1 MLFFQFLMLNISSI
15 KELLHKPSEIQ
26 WIITGTL
33 PEKLKI
39 KFWGAL
45 SYKILPSEITKTQE
59 IAIFGGTLGTWEPMW
74 NWIVFYLL
82 VKNSFNFKLGFFNYF
97 FFSLIFIY
105 FFTTSVLSS
114 EKTFYIQ
121 ITMVPGDTDAKKTR
135 KTFHKLHINFFSQG
149 LIVILHYE
157 YLWFK
162 TFVKIPFQG
171 VKVEKNGIIPVIK
184 ITFSLQKNPQNYRFP
199 WVNY

>member
-33 PEKLKI
+33 PGKLKI

-59 IAIFGGTLGTWEPMW
+59 IAIFGGTLETWEPMW

-97 FFSLIFIY
+97 FFHLFSFIFSLLRFY
-105 FFTTSVLSS
+105 HQKKHFTFRLPWC
-114 EKTFYIQ
+114 Q
-121 ITMVPGDTDAKKTR
+121 
-135 KTFHKLHINFFSQG
+135 
-149 LIVILHYE
+149 VILMQ
-157 YLWFK
+157 K
-162 TFVKIPFQG
+162 RP
-171 VKVEKNGIIPVIK
+171 EKLSTNF
-184 ITFSLQKNPQNYRFP
+184 T
-199 WVNY
+199 

>member
-33 PEKLKI
+33 PGKLKI

-135 KTFHKLHINFFSQG
+135 KTFHKLHINFFFSRLNCNSSLWVFMVQDLCKNSFSG
-149 LIVILHYE
+149 GKSRKKWHYSC
-157 YLWFK
+157 
-162 TFVKIPFQG
+162 
-171 VKVEKNGIIPVIK
+171 N
-184 ITFSLQKNPQNYRFP
+184 
-199 WVNY
+199 